1 MLLTFEKLTLRTP
14 EIIAAAARAF
24 TPIEEV
30 WACVAPGLP
39 IENAMA
45 APPPANDASWTPV
58 RPRQFWGGA
67 LGDDPFAVP
76 HSLGWGIPTSGG
88 GNHWLRAS
96 LEVPE
101 DWRGKPVLLEL
112 QWEKGQHTSV
122 EGIVYL
128 DGQALSGIDTHH
140 WTVLLPAEAHEG
152 SHELLLRCYVPYPL
166 PFDGLRLVLRD
177 EKIFRFGHTFAA
189 MLGAA
194 ATYPDSAP
202 ERHALLNA
210 LNTAYNMLDLREGW
224 QSEGFAASSH
234 AALEYLLSLVANTGP
249 AELGAPTITGL
260 NSTPPSVV
268 ATGHAHLDVAW
279 LWPLWR
285 THQKVA
291 HTVANAL
298 HLMERYPDYRFS
310 MSQPQV
316 YAFLKEDDPQL
327 YARLKERA
335 AEGRFETVGMMWL
348 EVDCNIAGGESLVRQ
363 LTFGARFFA
372 EEFGEVNHV
381 VWLPDV
387 FGYSAA
393 LPQLMRG
400 CGISCFM
407 TTKIS
412 WNQFNRMP
420 VDTFRWR
427 GIDGTEVLAHFV
439 TATADPVRHPADPQS
454 YTYNG
459 NMTAREVSGLWNH
472 YRQKDINNEL
482 LYLYGYGD
490 GGGGPTEGMLEAGQ
504 VFRSLP
510 AFPRV
515 AQGRVDEYFQRLYE
529 RLWDDPRL
537 PTWAGELYLEC
548 HRGTYTGQAGI
559 KQANRAAEL
568 LYREAEWLNA
578 WATLLGA
585 GNRQTDLNEGWRLI
599 LLNQFHDI
607 LPGSSIAPVY
617 VESHTQHAHIQH
629 VGNDVRAAATGY
641 LLNSQQAQ
649 ENTRPA
655 SIASIAVFNSLP
667 WGRTE
672 AVSIPVSVVQGTSDL
687 LSANGD
693 EITQAVEELS
703 GEQAILVEVEVPSY
717 GYEVVS
723 PGNLTQH
730 AQASHSSA
738 HLKVSR
744 NSLQNDE
751 IHLELD
757 DNGEVASLYDLRRG
771 RETIAEGAHANQLV
785 AYEDRP
791 LRWDAWDIDIF
802 YREKPYPVNTIQNW
816 RVVEEGP
823 IRAAIEITRRLGES
837 TIRQRICLWRS
848 RRRVDFVT
856 EVSWQERQTL
866 LRALFPLR
874 INAARA
880 TCEIQFGAVERPTH
894 RNTSWDQA
902 RFEVCA
908 HRWVDLSEGDYGV
921 ALLNDGKYGHS
932 LHDNVLGLSLLKGAI
947 FPDPDADR
955 GLHRFTYSLLPHE
968 GDWRAGQVVRRAY
981 DLNVPLRAVPLTGT
995 ASRGPVSF
1003 LSTDNDHIVVETVK
1017 VAEDG
1022 DGLIVRLYEAHNQRG
1037 HATIRFE
1044 RVVRSAE
1051 EVDLLERPTG
1061 QVNAEGN
1068 MISFEVL
1075 PFEVKTFRVRL

>member
-1 MLLTFEKLTLRTP
+1 MLTYEKLALRTP
-14 EIIAAAARAF
+14 EIIAAAVRAS

-39 IENAMA
+39 AENAMA
-45 APPPANDASWTPV
+45 APPPPDDASWAPIQ
-58 RPRQFWGGA
+58 PRRLWGGA
-67 LGDDPFAVP
+67 PGDDPSAIPLSV
-76 HSLGWGIPTSGG
+76 GWEIPTSGG
-88 GNHWLRAS
+88 GNHWLRAN

-101 DWRGKPVLLEL
+101 DWRGKPVLVEL
-112 QWEKGQHTSV
+112 QWEKGQHTRI
-122 EGIVYL
+122 EGLVYL
-128 DGQALSGIDTHH
+128 DGQTLSGIDTHH
-140 WTVLLPAEAHEG
+140 WTVLLPAEAHRG
-152 SHELLLRCYVPYPL
+152 SHELLLRCYVPFAL

-189 MLGAA
+189 MLGAV
-194 ATYPDSAP
+194 ATYPDAST
-202 ERHALLNA
+202 ERHAMLNA

-224 QSEGFAASSH
+224 QSERFAASSH
-234 AALEYLLSLVANTGP
+234 AALEYLQSLAANTGP
-249 AELGAPTITGL
+249 AEAVAPAITGL
-260 NSTPPSVV
+260 NITPPNVI

-285 THQKVA
+285 TRQKVA

-298 HLMERYPDYRFS
+298 HLMDRYPDYRFS

-316 YAFLKEDDPQL
+316 YAFLKRDDPEL
-327 YARLKERA
+327 YARLKARA

-348 EVDCNIAGGESLVRQ
+348 EVDCNLAGGESLVRQ

-412 WNQFNRMP
+412 WNQSNRMP

-427 GIDGTEVLAHFV
+427 GIDGAEVLAHFL

-459 NMTAREVSGLWNH
+459 NMTAGEVSGLWNH

-490 GGGGPTEGMLEAGQ
+490 GGGGPTEGMLEAAR
-504 VFRSLP
+504 VFGNLP

-515 AQGRVDEYFQRLYE
+515 AQGRADEYFERLYK
-529 RLWDDPRL
+529 RLWNDPRL
-537 PTWAGELYLEC
+537 PTWAGELYLEY
-548 HRGTYTGQAGI
+548 HRGTYTSQARI

-578 WATLLGA
+578 WAHLLGA
-585 GNRQTDLNEGWRLI
+585 DNHQSDLNEGWRLI
-599 LLNQFHDI
+599 LLNQFHDV

-617 VESHTQHAHIQH
+617 VESHAQYAHVQE
-629 VGNDVRAAATGY
+629 VGHEVRATATGY
-641 LLNSQQAQ
+641 LLSNQQAE

-655 SIASIAVFNSLP
+655 TIAVFNSLP
-667 WGRTE
+667 WDRVD
-672 AVSIPVSVVQGTSDL
+672 AVSIPLSIVQSAPDL
-687 LSANGD
+687 FSANGD
-693 EITQAVEELS
+693 ELTQVVEELS
-703 GEQAILVEVEVPSY
+703 GEQAILVEVDAPSY
-717 GYEVVS
+717 GYGVVS
-723 PGNLTQH
+723 PDNLAH
-730 AQASHSSA
+730 HRQASRSSA
-738 HLKVSR
+738 QLKVTR

-751 IHLELD
+751 LRLELD
-757 DNGEVASLYDLRRG
+757 DNGEVASLYDLKRG
-771 RETIAEGAHANQLV
+771 REIVAEGGRANQLI

-791 LRWDAWDIDIF
+791 LHWDAWDIDVF
-802 YREKPYPVNTIQNW
+802 YREKPYPVNTVQDW

-823 IRAAIEITRRLGES
+823 VRAAIEITRRLGES
-837 TIRQRICLWRS
+837 VIQQHICLWRAS
-848 RRRVDFVT
+848 RRVDFVT
-856 EVSWQERQTL
+856 EVDWQERQTL

-874 INAARA
+874 INAMRA

-955 GLHRFTYSLLPHE
+955 GLHRFTYSLLPHA

-981 DLNVPLRAVPLTGT
+981 ELNAPLRAVPLTS
-995 ASRGPVSF
+995 APGPGRVSF

-1044 RVVRSAE
+1044 RAVRSAE
-1051 EVDLLERPTG
+1051 ETDLLERPTG
-1061 QVNAEGN
+1061 QVEADGN
-1068 MISFEVL
+1068 MISFEVR